1 MVKFIVDRLILMLF
15 VMLGASVLVFMLI
28 HLVPG
33 DPVRASLGI
42 MVTEELIAEMT
53 EKLGLNQ
60 PLHVQYF
67 SWLGGVLRG
76 DFGVSMQTL
85 NPVSD
90 RLAVA
95 FPISLELVLLT
106 TLTALVVGVPLG
118 ILVTIFRK
126 LDFAFITLSIVGLSM
141 PQFWVAILLI
151 IFFSVDLKWLP
162 VGSFVFLHQGLGPHL
177 IYMIMPVLA
186 LALPMI
192 SVTMRITRTS
202 LVEVSGMDYIRTMEA
217 IGLSR
222 LRITLTHAFKNALI
236 PIVTITGLQ
245 FGYLLG
251 GAVIIE
257 SIFGVPGLGRMI
269 LESAS
274 LKDYPTIQAVTMIL
288 TLWFVVVN
296 FATDVLYAYLDPRI
310 KYD

>member
-1 MVKFIVDRLILMLF
+1 
-15 VMLGASVLVFMLI
+15 
-28 HLVPG
+28 
-33 DPVRASLGI
+33 
-42 MVTEELIAEMT
+42 
-53 EKLGLNQ
+53 
-60 PLHVQYF
+60 
-67 SWLGGVLRG
+67 
-76 DFGVSMQTL
+76 
-85 NPVSD
+85 
-90 RLAVA
+90 
-95 FPISLELVLLT
+95 
-106 TLTALVVGVPLG
+106 
-118 ILVTIFRK
+118 
-126 LDFAFITLSIVGLSM
+126 
-141 PQFWVAILLI
+141 
-151 IFFSVDLKWLP
+151 
-162 VGSFVFLHQGLGPHL
+162 
-177 IYMIMPVLA
+177 
-186 LALPMI
+186 
-192 SVTMRITRTS
+192 
-202 LVEVSGMDYIRTMEA
+202 VSGMDYIRTMEA